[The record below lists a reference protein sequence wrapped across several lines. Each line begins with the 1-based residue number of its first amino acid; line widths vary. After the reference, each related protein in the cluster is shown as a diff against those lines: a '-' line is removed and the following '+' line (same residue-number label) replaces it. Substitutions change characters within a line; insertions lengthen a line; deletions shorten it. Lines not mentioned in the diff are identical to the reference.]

1 MATLRASATYPSEL
15 PGDGL
20 VLRPWDEGLIAQ
32 AANWSERGFPYHA
45 FDLGHLKDPGEAARY
60 LRFAHERGPHRHF
73 VACEE
78 GVAVGRVS
86 VNLRDEA
93 GLYFWGVHVPP
104 EHAGRGVARRMLAS
118 IIAWLEEMYPFGPA
132 FVLSSNTFAE
142 VAHRVYRSVGFEVA
156 ETRWHFDRQ
165 LAERLWEV
173 TPEEREPISRHTRF
187 YRGHWE
193 VRVYIMRRPHGW
205 SPAQ

>member
-1 MATLRASATYPSEL
+1 MATLRASAAYPPEL

-20 VLRPWDEGLIAQ
+20 VLRPWDAGLVAQ
-32 AANWSERGFPYHA
+32 AAHWEERGFPFHA
-45 FDLGHLKDPGEAARY
+45 FDLGHLKDATEASRY
-60 LRFAHERGPHRHF
+60 LRFAHEKGPHRHF
-73 VACEE
+73 VAVE
-78 GVAVGRVS
+78 GETAVGRIS

-104 EHAGRGVARRMLAS
+104 EHAGRGVARRMLGS
-118 IIAWLEEMYPFGPA
+118 IIAWLEELYPFGPA

-142 VAHRVYRSVGFEVA
+142 VAHRAYRAVGFEVA

-173 TPEEREPISRHTRF
+173 SPEEREPISRHIRF

-205 SPAQ
+205 RPAQ